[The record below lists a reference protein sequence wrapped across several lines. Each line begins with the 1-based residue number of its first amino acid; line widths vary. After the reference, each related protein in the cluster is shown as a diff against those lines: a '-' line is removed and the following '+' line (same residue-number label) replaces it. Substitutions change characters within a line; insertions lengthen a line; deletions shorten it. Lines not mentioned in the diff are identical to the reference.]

1 MKKKETSMY
10 QHILLPTDGSELSN
24 KAIPQGIEL
33 AKSIGARVTGIHV
46 SATFHTL
53 SIDPLLVTDRA
64 DDYEADARTI
74 GQEYLAVIEFAAL
87 AAGVPYEGVHVLHDH
102 PYEAILDEAK
112 QRGCDL
118 IVMAS
123 HGRRGVAALV
133 LGSETHKVLT
143 HGTIPTL
150 VYR

>member
-1 MKKKETSMY
+1 MH

-33 AKSIGARVTGIHV
+33 AKAIGARVTGIHV
-46 SATFHTL
+46 SPTYHTF
-53 SIDPLLVTDRA
+53 SADPLIVTDRPE
-64 DDYEADARTI
+64 DYEADARRA
-74 GQEYLAVIEFAAL
+74 GQQYLTVIEDAAL
-87 AAGVPYEGVHVLHDH
+87 AAGVSYEGVQVFHDH
-102 PYEAILDEAK
+102 PHQAILDEAK

-123 HGRRGVAALV
+123 HGRRGIAALV

-150 VYR
+150 VCR

>member
-1 MKKKETSMY
+1 MY
-10 QHILLPTDGSELSN
+10 QHILLPTDGSEFSN
-24 KAIPQGIEL
+24 KAIPQAIEL

-46 SATFHTL
+46 SPTFHTF
-53 SIDPLLVTDRA
+53 STDPLVVTDLA
-64 DDYEADARTI
+64 DDYEGDARKV
-74 GQEYLAVIEFAAL
+74 GQEYLAVIEAAAL
-87 AAGVPYEGVHVLHDH
+87 AAGVPYEGVHVLHIH
-102 PYEAILDEAK
+102 PYRAILDEAK

-123 HGRRGVAALV
+123 HGRRGMAAVV

-150 VYR
+150 VCR

>member
-1 MKKKETSMY
+1 MY
-10 QHILLPTDGSELSN
+10 KHILLPTDGSELSN

-33 AKSIGARVTGIHV
+33 AKAIGARVTGIHV
-46 SATFHTL
+46 SPTFHTF
-53 SIDPLLVTDRA
+53 STDPLVVTDRA
-64 DDYEADARTI
+64 DDYEGDAGKI
-74 GQEYLAVIEFAAL
+74 GQQYLAVIEAAAL

-123 HGRRGVAALV
+123 HGRRGMAALV

-150 VYR
+150 VCR